1 MSRRDISEIL
11 ERLSLNHRNSLAEK
25 ACAYLQAVES
35 NRAIKNHPSH
45 AAICV
50 DIAADQLSIEVSRQA
65 LIRLSGAASPKAY
78 NSSHQTLT
86 LFLTGKSRRHDQLE
100 SVPEA
105 KTRGQQA
112 ASSSSMDVDLS
123 SDLNHAHI
131 SQLIS
136 DASQTYLRQLAVSY
150 GSMEL
155 SGLVLE
161 CLGRFFPDWLK
172 TLPPAQRVH
181 VKYSDPTWI
190 AAAFWLCAMARRM
203 TVVKSDDK
211 SSSGTGAGAE
221 VGGKGATAKIGG
233 RGGKDL
239 KGLILKTVEHKVKP
253 TELDKAIGIIENQM
267 KEFLMSLRRPTE
279 GRRGRTVSNSSTP
292 KELSSRTHIDESE
305 EDEGSTLGG
314 ISKGTTSATTRTTTR
329 SHPSGRHHSA
339 YAGLSAK
346 RQISNV
352 SQISMSGADDE
363 EQDDMEDSPEAT
375 QPSAQRPSKR
385 KKLDSQ
391 DVQLL
396 SANIMNPKKRPATKT
411 LKETA
416 AASQDANRL
425 LNKRRKTGGIYSMI
439 PRVKYE
445 DTKAYAYYL
454 EWKARILK
462 EIESK
467 GC

>member
-35 NRAIKNHPSH
+35 NRAIRNHPK
-45 AAICV
+45 
-50 DIAADQLSIEVSRQA
+50 VSRQA
-65 LIRLSGAASPKAY
+65 LIRLSGAASSKAY

-86 LFLTGKSRRHDQLE
+86 LFLTGKSRRHDQPE

-123 SDLNHAHI
+123 SNLNHAQI

-136 DASQTYLRQLAVSY
+136 DASRTYLRQLAVRH

-203 TVVKSDDK
+203 TVGKSDDK
-211 SSSGTGAGAE
+211 SSSGTGTGTGAGIGAGI
-221 VGGKGATAKIGG
+221 GGKGATVKIGG
-233 RGGKDL
+233 RGGKEL
-239 KGLILKTVEHKVKP
+239 KENILETVEHKVKP
-253 TELDKAIGIIENQM
+253 TELDKAIGIIENQS

-292 KELSSRTHIDESE
+292 KDLSSETHADGSE
-305 EDEGSTLGG
+305 EDEGSTLNG
-314 ISKGTTSATTRTTTR
+314 ISKVTSSATTRTTTR

-352 SQISMSGADDE
+352 SQISMSGVDDE

-375 QPSAQRPSKR
+375 RPSAQRPSKR
-385 KKLDSQ
+385 KKLDLQ
-391 DVQLL
+391 DVQLS
-396 SANIMNPKKRPATKT
+396 SANIMNPKKRPATRT
-411 LKETA
+411 LKDTT

-425 LNKRRKTGGIYSMI
+425 LNKQRKTGGVYSMI

-467 GC
+467 G